1 MILTID
7 IGNSNI
13 CFALHDMRPK
23 PLFFERIS
31 TDRTKDA
38 ASYAADIE
46 ALLDLHGIRPSDI
59 RGAVLSS
66 VVEPVT
72 NAVTEALDK
81 VLPCSVIRVSEY
93 LRKSFENRTDRPET
107 VGTDILCDIEG
118 ALSLFP
124 APLMTFD
131 LGTAT
136 VATFIRNNG
145 KGEKPSL
152 EHVFIHP
159 GVRTSLNSLSESTAS
174 LPDISLDRIG
184 TPLGSDTV
192 SSIRSGIFYGT
203 AGLID
208 GFAERFE
215 ELIGQEVT
223 VCLTGGLSPFIA
235 PYCRHQIHQDSEL
248 LMRGLYLFWEKNH

>member
-13 CFALHDMRPK
+13 CFALHAMQPE

-31 TDRTKDA
+31 TDRVKDV
-38 ASYAADIE
+38 SGYAADIE

-59 RGAVLSS
+59 IGAALSS

-72 NAVTEALDK
+72 HTVTEALER
-81 VLPCSVIRVSEY
+81 VLPCSVLRVSEY
-93 LRKSFENRTDRPET
+93 LKKSFVNRTDHPET

-136 VATFIRNNG
+136 VGSFIRDNE
-145 KGEKPSL
+145 KGALPSL
-152 EHVFIHP
+152 EHVFIHS

-174 LPDISLDRIG
+174 RPDITLDRVDTVLG
-184 TPLGSDTV
+184 TDTV

-208 GFAERFE
+208 GFAKRFE
-215 ELIGQEVT
+215 EITGREVT

-235 PYCRHQIHQDSEL
+235 PYCRHRICQDSTI
-248 LMRGLYLFWEKNH
+248 LMRGLYLFWEKNR